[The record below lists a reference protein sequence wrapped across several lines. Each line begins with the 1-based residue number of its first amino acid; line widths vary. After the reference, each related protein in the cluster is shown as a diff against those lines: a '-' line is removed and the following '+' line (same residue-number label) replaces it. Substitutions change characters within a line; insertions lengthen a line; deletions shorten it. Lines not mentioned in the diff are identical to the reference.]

1 MNIFLKFKTR
11 LSRFLGCKK
20 SRESEVGHSKATIL
34 VVFVFVVL
42 AYQLALFIY
51 KSAERLL
58 VAHRDSPDTVYVVDS
73 ALARRLLQDARAGEG
88 LAGRAAQTVDR
99 AAGGGRTRGVV
110 IRKNAEHSVRSR
122 QIVASSPQRRVEN
135 FRFNPNTVSV
145 DDLVRLGFSLKQAQS
160 IDAYRQKGGKFRRK
174 SDFAKSYVV
183 SDSVFARLAPYID
196 IPLLDLNRA
205 DSAAFDALPG
215 IGGYFARQMVLHRKR
230 LGGSYSDVRQ
240 LLEIYHFDQEK
251 LDKIADLI
259 QLDSNSVRAYPLWEH
274 PIDSL
279 RLHPAIGNYSTARS
293 IVFYREHNPKEK
305 WTLQG
310 LLAAGV
316 ITSEQFE
323 RLSLCRIK

>member
-73 ALARRLLQDARAGEG
+73 ALARRLLQDVQQDMQAQGPQSASGPAG
-88 LAGRAAQTVDR
+88 
-99 AAGGGRTRGVV
+99 GVV